1 MDIDFTNIKKDDTVS
16 KRANDILEYFAELA
30 NDENPNYARNFMHCL
45 YDVIEQRETNEEVD
59 EMESHF
65 DKAFIEAGITF
76 YIRNKKWKQHALDN
90 MDNYIGHVIAHATIA
105 KRQVA
110 QEVEKLAQ
118 LFKDALRTSLG
129 ELHLDE
135 LDD

>member
-30 NDENPNYARNFMHCL
+30 NDENPNYARNFMYCL

-118 LFKDALRTSLG
+118 LFKDALHASLG
-129 ELHLDE
+129 ELHTDK